1 VVNKFRLINNCFG
14 IEVDETKELIQYRGE
29 NLSCVLNNS
38 DNVYFMKKNYIYI
51 LNFKRC
57 VYSFSSLF
65 YTHKVSKWF

>member
-38 DNVYFMKKNYIYI
+38 LTMFI
-51 LNFKRC
+51 
-57 VYSFSSLF
+57 S
-65 YTHKVSKWF
+65 